1 MNTQAITTSNPI
13 RAIWLITLILAIL
26 FAQTLMA
33 TARIMPDSFADLA
46 ERVSPAVVNIS
57 TTKRVAA
64 STDSGPI
71 IPKGLPHERFF
82 REFFD
87 QDPDRRNAP
96 RHSNNLG
103 AGFVI
108 SGDGLI
114 VTNLHVI
121 DSADEIQVEFYSGDE
136 LPAKVIGS
144 DPKTDIALLK
154 VESKSSLPHVDFGNS
169 DIARVGDW
177 VMAVGNPLNQ
187 GFSVSV
193 GIISARNRTLTGGYD
208 DYIQT
213 DAAINKGN
221 SGGPLFNL
229 EGEVIGVNTAI
240 MSPDGG
246 SIGLGFAM
254 SSAVVSPVIEQLK
267 EFGETRRGWLGVR
280 IQEIDTDLADEL
292 GLDEVAGAL
301 VSEVMDGPAADGD
314 LRVEDVIL
322 SFDGTDVRDT
332 RHLVRMVGDTPMGKD
347 VELIVFRDGETITR
361 TVKLGRREDAERLM
375 PASAPDTGPIEK
387 DVLGLTVVPLTDE
400 TREQLGLDRETEGLV
415 VSDVD
420 QMASAY
426 DKGLR
431 SGDVITEVGREK
443 VLTVTDLEDRIA
455 EARQAGRNSILLL
468 VRRDGSPMFVALPLG

>member
-71 IPKGLPHERFF
+71 IPKGSPYERF

-87 QDPDRRNAP
+87 RDLDRRNAP
-96 RHSNNLG
+96 RHSNNSG

-177 VMAVGNPLNQ
+177 VMAVGNPLNH

-193 GIISARNRTLTGGYD
+193 GIISARNRTLTGSYD

-213 DAAINKGN
+213 DAAINRGN

-229 EGEVIGVNTAI
+229 DGEVIGVNTAI
-240 MSPDGG
+240 ISPDGG

-267 EFGETRRGWLGVR
+267 EFGETRRGWLG
-280 IQEIDTDLADEL
+280 IQIQDFDADVADTL
-292 GLDEVAGAL
+292 GLDKVAGAL
-301 VSEVMDGPAADGD
+301 VSGVMDGPASDGGI
-314 LRVEDVIL
+314 RVGDVIL

-332 RHLVRMVGDTPMGKD
+332 RHLVRMVADTPTGKD
-347 VELIVFRDGETITR
+347 VEVIVFRDGETITL
-361 TVKLGRREDAERLM
+361 TVTPGRREDAERLM
-375 PASAPDTGPIEK
+375 PASAPDAGPIER
-387 DVLGLTVVPLTDE
+387 DVLGLTVAPLTNE
-400 TREQLGLDRETEGLV
+400 TREQLGLDTDIEGLV

-426 DKGLR
+426 EKGLR
-431 SGDVITEVGREK
+431 SGDVITEVGQEK
-443 VLTVTDLEDRIA
+443 VLTVADLEDRIA
-455 EARQAGRNSILLL
+455 AAREAGRNSILLL
-468 VRRDGSPMFVALPLG
+468 VRRDGSPMFVALPIG